1 MKNYFWILVHFYAK
15 GGCKLRKKLYLRGMK
30 DAIPARRGLLAL
42 SPLIVFLLL
51 YLLLSLAADD
61 FYAVPLTASFLTA
74 SLYSLFIIRGET
86 ISQRF
91 AHLAEGAAS
100 PGVMQMLW
108 IFILAGAFAATAKQ
122 MGAIDAT
129 IQLALSIVP
138 PSFVLSSLF
147 LASCFISLA
156 TGTSVGTIAA
166 LVPIAGSMAE
176 ETGSNIAMM
185 VAIVVG
191 GAYFGD
197 NLSFI
202 SDTTIMATQ
211 TQGCEMKDKFRA
223 NIWIALPAALICLV
237 LYTCMHAVNFEPDHA
252 GTIFYPAII
261 PYIYIIVAALCGM
274 NVMLVLASATIL
286 AGVIGIVSDA
296 LTPFGWLRAMNDGIM
311 GMSEL
316 IIVTVLAAGLMQVI
330 RQAGGIDWLMQ
341 LFNSRK
347 GSPRK
352 AELSMAGMV
361 LLTDFCTANN
371 TIAILS
377 VGPLAKQLAQRYGI
391 PARRAA
397 SILDTFSCL
406 AQGIIPYG
414 AQMLIASG
422 LAAVN
427 PLDIIPYLYYPYIL
441 GLVALVYIIA
451 SPPAPLRGEGR
462 IMNCEL

>member
-1 MKNYFWILVHFYAK
+1 M
-15 GGCKLRKKLYLRGMK
+15 RKRGK
-30 DAIPARRGLLAL
+30 VEKGLLAL

-51 YLLLSLAADD
+51 YLFLSLVADD
-61 FYAVPLTASFLTA
+61 FYAVPLTVAFLAA
-74 SLYSLFIIRGET
+74 SLYSLFIMRGL
-86 ISQRF
+86 SFGKRF
-91 AHLAEGAAS
+91 ERLAEGAAS
-100 PGVMQMLW
+100 PSVMQMLW

-129 IQLALSIVP
+129 IHLALTAVP
-138 PSFVLSSLF
+138 PGFVLSSLF

-166 LVPIAGSMAE
+166 LVPIASSMAE
-176 ETGSNIAMM
+176 QTGSNTAMM

-202 SDTTIMATQ
+202 SDTTIVATQ

-223 NIWIALPAALICLV
+223 NIWIALPAALICAALICLA
-237 LYTCMHAVNFEPDHA
+237 LYACLPSINVVPDNL
-252 GTIFYPAII
+252 GNIFYPAII
-261 PYIYIIVAALCGM
+261 PYIYIIVAALAGM

-286 AGVIGIVSDA
+286 AGVIGIASGA
-296 LTPFGWLRAMNDGIM
+296 LTPFGWFRAMNDGIM

-316 IIVTVLAAGLMQVI
+316 IIVTLLAAGLMQVI

-341 LFNSRK
+341 QFNSRK
-347 GSPRK
+347 GTRRK
-352 AELSMAGMV
+352 AELSMATMV
-361 LLTDFCTANN
+361 VLTDFCTANN

-377 VGPLAKQLAQRYGI
+377 VGPLARYLALRYSI
-391 PARRAA
+391 EPKRAA
-397 SILDTFSCL
+397 SILDTFSCM

-441 GLVALVYIIA
+441 GAVALIYIIIPRKTCNSSTNTFQA
-451 SPPAPLRGEGR
+451 
-462 IMNCEL
+462 

>member
-1 MKNYFWILVHFYAK
+1 MKEGIST
-15 GGCKLRKKLYLRGMK
+15 KK
-30 DAIPARRGLLAL
+30 GLLAL

-51 YLLLSLAADD
+51 YLFLSLAADD
-61 FYAVPLTASFLTA
+61 FYAVPLTVAFLAA
-74 SLYSLFIIRGET
+74 SLYSLMLIRGESV
-86 ISQRF
+86 SQRF
-91 AHLAEGAAS
+91 GYLAEGAAS

-129 IQLALSIVP
+129 IRLALTAVP
-138 PSFVLSSLF
+138 PHFVLSSLF

-166 LVPIAGSMAE
+166 LVPIAGRMAE
-176 ETGSNIAMM
+176 QTGSSMAMM

-202 SDTTIMATQ
+202 SDTTIVATQ
-211 TQGCEMKDKFRA
+211 TQGCKMKDKFRA

-237 LYTCMHAVNFEPDHA
+237 LYACMPAVSVRPDML
-252 GTIFYPAII
+252 GEVFYPAII
-261 PYIYIIVAALCGM
+261 PYIYIIVAALAGM
-274 NVMLVLASATIL
+274 NVMLVLASATVL
-286 AGVIGIVSDA
+286 AGVMGIASGA

-316 IIVTVLAAGLMQVI
+316 IIVTLLAAGLMQVI

-341 LFNSRK
+341 LFDSRR
-347 GSPRK
+347 GTRRK
-352 AELSMAGMV
+352 AEFSMATLV
-361 LLTDFCTANN
+361 VLTDFCTANN

-377 VGPLAKQLAQRYGI
+377 VGPLAKQIARRYHI
-391 PARRAA
+391 EPKRAA
-397 SILDTFSCL
+397 SILDTFSCF

-422 LAAVN
+422 LAGVA
-427 PLDIIPYLYYPYIL
+427 PLDIIPHLYYPYIL
-441 GLVALVYIIA
+441 GAVAIVYIVLD
-451 SPPAPLRGEGR
+451 PLTPIKSKGT
-462 IMNCEL
+462 MNYEL

>member
-1 MKNYFWILVHFYAK
+1 
-15 GGCKLRKKLYLRGMK
+15 MK
-30 DAIPARRGLLAL
+30 DGISNKKGLLAL

-51 YLLLSLAADD
+51 YLFLSLVADD
-61 FYAVPLTASFLTA
+61 FYAVPLTVAFLAA
-74 SLYSLFIIRGET
+74 SLYSLFIMRGLS
-86 ISQRF
+86 IGKRF
-91 AHLAEGAAS
+91 EQLAEGAAS
-100 PGVMQMLW
+100 PSVMQMLW

-129 IQLALSIVP
+129 IRLALAAVP
-138 PSFVLSSLF
+138 PSFVLSSIF

-176 ETGSNIAMM
+176 QTESNVAMM

-202 SDTTIMATQ
+202 SDTTIVATQ
-211 TQGCEMKDKFRA
+211 TQGCKMEDKFRA
-223 NIWIALPAALICLV
+223 NIWIALPAAIICLA
-237 LYTCMHAVNFEPDHA
+237 LYSCLPVNDVEPDQF
-252 GTIFYPAII
+252 GDVFYPAII

-286 AGVIGIVSDA
+286 AGLIGIISGA
-296 LTPFGWLRAMNDGIM
+296 LTPFGWLHAMNDGIM

-316 IIVTVLAAGLMQVI
+316 IIVTLMAAGLMQVI
-330 RQAGGIDWLMQ
+330 RKAGGIDWLIQ
-341 LFNSRK
+341 LFSSRR
-347 GSPRK
+347 GTRRK
-352 AELSMAGMV
+352 AELSMAALVM
-361 LLTDFCTANN
+361 LTDFCTANN

-377 VGPLAKQLAQRYGI
+377 VGPLVKQLARRFNI
-391 PARRAA
+391 EPKRAA

-422 LAAVN
+422 LASVN

-441 GLVALVYIIA
+441 GAVAFGYIIVGTRQDMFQHLKNLE
-451 SPPAPLRGEGR
+451 P
-462 IMNCEL
+462 

>member
-1 MKNYFWILVHFYAK
+1 MKEGIST
-15 GGCKLRKKLYLRGMK
+15 KK
-30 DAIPARRGLLAL
+30 GLLAL

-51 YLLLSLAADD
+51 YLFLSLVADD
-61 FYAVPLTASFLTA
+61 FYAVPLTVAFLAA
-74 SLYSLFIIRGET
+74 SLYSLFIMRGL
-86 ISQRF
+86 SFGKRF
-91 AHLAEGAAS
+91 ERLAEGAAS
-100 PGVMQMLW
+100 PSVMQMLW

-129 IQLALSIVP
+129 IHLALTAVP
-138 PSFVLSSLF
+138 PGFVLSSLF

-166 LVPIAGSMAE
+166 LVPIASSMAE
-176 ETGSNIAMM
+176 QTGSNTAMM

-202 SDTTIMATQ
+202 SDTTIVATQ

-223 NIWIALPAALICLV
+223 NIWIALPAALICLA
-237 LYTCMHAVNFEPDHA
+237 LYACLPSINVVPDNL
-252 GTIFYPAII
+252 GNIFYPAII
-261 PYIYIIVAALCGM
+261 PYIYIIVAALAGM

-286 AGVIGIVSDA
+286 AGVIGIASGA
-296 LTPFGWLRAMNDGIM
+296 LTPFGWFRAMNDGIM

-316 IIVTVLAAGLMQVI
+316 IIVTLLAAGLMQVI

-341 LFNSRK
+341 QFNSRK
-347 GSPRK
+347 GTRRK
-352 AELSMAGMV
+352 AELSMATMV
-361 LLTDFCTANN
+361 VLTDFCTANN

-377 VGPLAKQLAQRYGI
+377 VGPLARYLALRYGI
-391 PARRAA
+391 PAKRAA
-397 SILDTFSCL
+397 SILDTFSCM

-441 GLVALVYIIA
+441 GAVALIYIIIPRKTCNSSTNTFQA
-451 SPPAPLRGEGR
+451 
-462 IMNCEL
+462 

>member
-1 MKNYFWILVHFYAK
+1 MKEGISN
-15 GGCKLRKKLYLRGMK
+15 KK
-30 DAIPARRGLLAL
+30 GLLAL

-51 YLLLSLAADD
+51 YLFLSLVADD
-61 FYAVPLTASFLTA
+61 FYAVPLTVAFLAA
-74 SLYSLFIIRGET
+74 SLYSLFIMRGL
-86 ISQRF
+86 SFGKRF
-91 AHLAEGAAS
+91 ERLAEGAAS
-100 PGVMQMLW
+100 PSVMQMLW
-108 IFILAGAFAATAKQ
+108 IFILAGAFAATVKQ

-129 IQLALSIVP
+129 IHLALTAVP
-138 PSFVLSSLF
+138 PGFVLSSLF

-166 LVPIAGSMAE
+166 LVPIASSMAE
-176 ETGSNIAMM
+176 QTGSNTAMM

-202 SDTTIMATQ
+202 SDTTIVATQ

-223 NIWIALPAALICLV
+223 NIWIALPAALICLA
-237 LYTCMHAVNFEPDHA
+237 LYACLPSINVVPDNL
-252 GTIFYPAII
+252 GDIFYPAII
-261 PYIYIIVAALCGM
+261 PYIYIIVAALAGM

-286 AGVIGIVSDA
+286 AGVIGIASGA
-296 LTPFGWLRAMNDGIM
+296 LTPFGWFRAMNDGIM

-316 IIVTVLAAGLMQVI
+316 IIVTLLAAGLMQVI

-341 LFNSRK
+341 QFNSRK
-347 GSPRK
+347 GTRRK
-352 AELSMAGMV
+352 AELSMATMV
-361 LLTDFCTANN
+361 VLTDFCTANN

-377 VGPLAKQLAQRYGI
+377 VGPLARYLALRYSI
-391 PARRAA
+391 EPKRAA
-397 SILDTFSCL
+397 SILDTFSCM

-441 GLVALVYIIA
+441 GAVALIYIIIPRKTCNSSTNTFQA
-451 SPPAPLRGEGR
+451 
-462 IMNCEL
+462 

>member
-1 MKNYFWILVHFYAK
+1 MKEGISN
-15 GGCKLRKKLYLRGMK
+15 KK
-30 DAIPARRGLLAL
+30 GLLAL

-51 YLLLSLAADD
+51 YLFLSLVADD
-61 FYAVPLTASFLTA
+61 FYAVPLTVAFLAA
-74 SLYSLFIIRGET
+74 SLYSLFIMRGL
-86 ISQRF
+86 SFGKRF
-91 AHLAEGAAS
+91 ERLAEGAAS
-100 PGVMQMLW
+100 PSVMQMLW

-129 IQLALSIVP
+129 IHLALTAVP
-138 PSFVLSSLF
+138 PGFVLSSLF

-166 LVPIAGSMAE
+166 LVPIASSMAE
-176 ETGSNIAMM
+176 QTGSNTAMM

-202 SDTTIMATQ
+202 SDTTIVATQ

-223 NIWIALPAALICLV
+223 NIWIALPAALICLA
-237 LYTCMHAVNFEPDHA
+237 LYACLPSINVVPDNL
-252 GTIFYPAII
+252 GNIFYPAII
-261 PYIYIIVAALCGM
+261 PYIYIIVAALAGM

-286 AGVIGIVSDA
+286 AGVIGIASGA
-296 LTPFGWLRAMNDGIM
+296 LTPFGWFRAMNDGIM

-316 IIVTVLAAGLMQVI
+316 IIVTLLAAGLMQVI

-341 LFNSRK
+341 QFNSRK
-347 GSPRK
+347 GTRRK
-352 AELSMAGMV
+352 AELSMATMV
-361 LLTDFCTANN
+361 VLTDFCTANN

-377 VGPLAKQLAQRYGI
+377 VGPLARYLALRYGI
-391 PARRAA
+391 PAKRAA

-441 GLVALVYIIA
+441 GTVALANIFL
-451 SPPAPLRGEGR
+451 SPNHSSPQKEG
-462 IMNCEL
+462 NNPEP

>member
-1 MKNYFWILVHFYAK
+1 MKEVISTPK
-15 GGCKLRKKLYLRGMK
+15 
-30 DAIPARRGLLAL
+30 GLLAL
-42 SPLIVFLLL
+42 SPLFVFLLL
-51 YLLLSLAADD
+51 YLFLSLAAED
-61 FYAVPLTASFLTA
+61 FYAVPLTVAFLAA
-74 SLYSLFIIRGET
+74 SLYSLFIIRGQS

-91 AHLAEGAAS
+91 SHLAEGAAS

-129 IQLALSIVP
+129 IHLALTAVP
-138 PSFVLSSLF
+138 PGFVLSSLF
-147 LASCFISLA
+147 IASCFISLA

-166 LVPIAGSMAE
+166 LVPIASSMAE
-176 ETGSNIAMM
+176 HTGTGTAMM

-202 SDTTIMATQ
+202 SDTTIVATQ

-237 LYTCMHAVNFEPDHA
+237 LYALMPAVNVQPDRL
-252 GTIFYPAII
+252 GDVFYPAII

-286 AGVIGIVSDA
+286 AGLIGIASST
-296 LTPFGWLRAMNDGIM
+296 LTPFGWLKAMNDGIM

-316 IIVTVLAAGLMQVI
+316 IIVTLLAAGLMQVI
-330 RQAGGIDWLMQ
+330 RKAGGIDWLMQ
-341 LFNSRK
+341 LFNSRRGNRK
-347 GSPRK
+347 K

-361 LLTDFCTANN
+361 VLTDFCTANN

-377 VGPLAKQLAQRYGI
+377 VGPLARYLALRYDI
-391 PARRAA
+391 PAKRAA

-422 LAAVN
+422 LAAIN
-427 PLDIIPYLYYPYIL
+427 PLDIIPHLYYPYIL
-441 GLVALVYIIA
+441 GVVALVYIIA
-451 SPPAPLRGEGR
+451 DPLTPFRG
-462 IMNCEL
+462 NKQAV

>member
-1 MKNYFWILVHFYAK
+1 MKEGIST
-15 GGCKLRKKLYLRGMK
+15 KK
-30 DAIPARRGLLAL
+30 GLLAL

-51 YLLLSLAADD
+51 YLFLSLVADD
-61 FYAVPLTASFLTA
+61 FYAVPLTVAFLAA
-74 SLYSLFIIRGET
+74 SLYSLFIMRGL
-86 ISQRF
+86 SFGKRF
-91 AHLAEGAAS
+91 ERLAEGAAS
-100 PGVMQMLW
+100 PSVMQMLW

-129 IQLALSIVP
+129 IHLALTAVP
-138 PSFVLSSLF
+138 PGFVLSSLF

-166 LVPIAGSMAE
+166 LVPIASSMAE
-176 ETGSNIAMM
+176 QTGSNTAMM

-202 SDTTIMATQ
+202 SDTTIVATQ

-223 NIWIALPAALICLV
+223 NIWIALPAALICLA
-237 LYTCMHAVNFEPDHA
+237 LYACLPSINVVPDNL
-252 GTIFYPAII
+252 GDIFYPAII
-261 PYIYIIVAALCGM
+261 PYIYIIVAALAGM

-286 AGVIGIVSDA
+286 AGVIGIASGA
-296 LTPFGWLRAMNDGIM
+296 LTPFGWFRAMNDGIM

-316 IIVTVLAAGLMQVI
+316 IIVTLLAAGLMQVI

-341 LFNSRK
+341 QFNSRK
-347 GSPRK
+347 GTRRK
-352 AELSMAGMV
+352 AELSMATMV
-361 LLTDFCTANN
+361 VLTDFCTANN

-377 VGPLAKQLAQRYGI
+377 VGPLARYLALRYSI
-391 PARRAA
+391 EPKRAA
-397 SILDTFSCL
+397 SILDTFSCM

-441 GLVALVYIIA
+441 GVVALIYIIIPRKTCN
-451 SPPAPLRGEGR
+451 S
-462 IMNCEL
+462 

>member
-1 MKNYFWILVHFYAK
+1 MKEGIST
-15 GGCKLRKKLYLRGMK
+15 KK
-30 DAIPARRGLLAL
+30 GLLAL

-51 YLLLSLAADD
+51 YLFLSLVADD
-61 FYAVPLTASFLTA
+61 FYAVPLTVAFLAA
-74 SLYSLFIIRGET
+74 SLYSLFIMRGL
-86 ISQRF
+86 SFGKRF
-91 AHLAEGAAS
+91 ERLAEGAAS
-100 PGVMQMLW
+100 PSVMQMLW

-129 IQLALSIVP
+129 IHLALTAVP
-138 PSFVLSSLF
+138 PGFVLSSLF

-166 LVPIAGSMAE
+166 LVPIASSMAE
-176 ETGSNIAMM
+176 QTGSNTAMM

-202 SDTTIMATQ
+202 SDTTIVATQ

-223 NIWIALPAALICLV
+223 NIWIALPAALICLA
-237 LYTCMHAVNFEPDHA
+237 LYACLPSINVVPDNL
-252 GTIFYPAII
+252 GDIFYPAII
-261 PYIYIIVAALCGM
+261 PYIYIIVAALAGM

-286 AGVIGIVSDA
+286 AGMIGIASGA
-296 LTPFGWLRAMNDGIM
+296 LTPFGWFRAMNDGIM

-316 IIVTVLAAGLMQVI
+316 IIVTLLAAGLMQVI

-341 LFNSRK
+341 QFNSRK
-347 GSPRK
+347 GTRRK
-352 AELSMAGMV
+352 AELSMATMV
-361 LLTDFCTANN
+361 VLTDFCTANN

-377 VGPLAKQLAQRYGI
+377 VGPLARYLALRYGI
-391 PARRAA
+391 PAKRAA
-397 SILDTFSCL
+397 SILDTFSCM

-441 GLVALVYIIA
+441 GVVALIYIIIPRKTCNSSTNTFQA
-451 SPPAPLRGEGR
+451 
-462 IMNCEL
+462 

>member
-1 MKNYFWILVHFYAK
+1 MKEGIST
-15 GGCKLRKKLYLRGMK
+15 KK
-30 DAIPARRGLLAL
+30 GLLAL

-51 YLLLSLAADD
+51 YLFLSLVADD
-61 FYAVPLTASFLTA
+61 FYAVPLTVAFLAA
-74 SLYSLFIIRGET
+74 SLYSLFIMRGL
-86 ISQRF
+86 SFGKRF
-91 AHLAEGAAS
+91 ERMAEGAAS
-100 PGVMQMLW
+100 PSVMQMLW

-129 IQLALSIVP
+129 IHLALTAVP
-138 PSFVLSSLF
+138 PGFVLSSLF

-166 LVPIAGSMAE
+166 LVPIASSMAE
-176 ETGSNIAMM
+176 QTGSNTAMM

-202 SDTTIMATQ
+202 SDTTIVATQ

-223 NIWIALPAALICLV
+223 NIWIALPAALICLA
-237 LYTCMHAVNFEPDHA
+237 LYACLPSINVVPDNL
-252 GTIFYPAII
+252 GNIFYPAII
-261 PYIYIIVAALCGM
+261 PYIYIIVAALAGM

-286 AGVIGIVSDA
+286 AGVIGIASGA
-296 LTPFGWLRAMNDGIM
+296 LTPFGWFRAMNDGIM

-316 IIVTVLAAGLMQVI
+316 IIVTLLAAGLMQVI

-341 LFNSRK
+341 QFNSRK
-347 GSPRK
+347 GTRRK
-352 AELSMAGMV
+352 AELSMATMV
-361 LLTDFCTANN
+361 VLTDFCTANN

-377 VGPLAKQLAQRYGI
+377 VGPLARYLALRYSI
-391 PARRAA
+391 EPKRAA
-397 SILDTFSCL
+397 SILDTFSCM

-441 GLVALVYIIA
+441 GVVALIYIIIPRKTCNSSTNTFQA
-451 SPPAPLRGEGR
+451 
-462 IMNCEL
+462 

>member
-1 MKNYFWILVHFYAK
+1 MKEGISN
-15 GGCKLRKKLYLRGMK
+15 KK
-30 DAIPARRGLLAL
+30 GLLAL

-51 YLLLSLAADD
+51 YLFLSLVADD
-61 FYAVPLTASFLTA
+61 FYAVPLTVAFLAA
-74 SLYSLFIIRGET
+74 SLYSLFIMRGL
-86 ISQRF
+86 SFGKRF
-91 AHLAEGAAS
+91 ERLAEGAAS
-100 PGVMQMLW
+100 PSVMQMLW

-129 IQLALSIVP
+129 IHLALTAVP
-138 PSFVLSSLF
+138 PGFVLSSLF

-166 LVPIAGSMAE
+166 LVPIASSMAE
-176 ETGSNIAMM
+176 QTGSNTAMM

-202 SDTTIMATQ
+202 SDTTIVATQ

-223 NIWIALPAALICLV
+223 NIWIALPAALICLA
-237 LYTCMHAVNFEPDHA
+237 LYACLPNINVVPDNL
-252 GTIFYPAII
+252 GNIFYPAII
-261 PYIYIIVAALCGM
+261 PYIYIIVAALAGM

-286 AGVIGIVSDA
+286 AGMIGIASGA
-296 LTPFGWLRAMNDGIM
+296 LTPFGWFRAMNDGIM

-316 IIVTVLAAGLMQVI
+316 IIVTLLAAGLMQVI

-341 LFNSRK
+341 QFNSRK
-347 GSPRK
+347 GTRRK
-352 AELSMAGMV
+352 AELSMATMV
-361 LLTDFCTANN
+361 VLTDFCTANN

-377 VGPLAKQLAQRYGI
+377 VGPLARYLALRYSI
-391 PARRAA
+391 EPKRAA
-397 SILDTFSCL
+397 SILDTFSCM

-441 GLVALVYIIA
+441 GAVALIYIIIPRKTCNSSTNTFQA
-451 SPPAPLRGEGR
+451 
-462 IMNCEL
+462 

>member
-1 MKNYFWILVHFYAK
+1 MNGAISS
-15 GGCKLRKKLYLRGMK
+15 KK
-30 DAIPARRGLLAL
+30 GLLAL

-51 YLLLSLAADD
+51 YLFLSLAADD
-61 FYAVPLTASFLTA
+61 FYAVPLTVAFLAA
-74 SLYSLFIIRGET
+74 SLYSLFIMQGLSIGK
-86 ISQRF
+86 RF
-91 AHLAEGAAS
+91 ERLAEGAAS

-129 IQLALSIVP
+129 IRLALSAVP
-138 PSFVLSSLF
+138 PGFVLSSLF
-147 LASCFISLA
+147 LAACFISLA

-176 ETGSNIAMM
+176 QTGSNAAMM

-202 SDTTIMATQ
+202 SDTTIVATQ
-211 TQGCEMKDKFRA
+211 TQGCEMKDKFHA
-223 NIWIALPAALICLV
+223 NIWIALPAALICLA
-237 LYTCMHAVNFEPDHA
+237 LYACLPAVNVKPDNL
-252 GTIFYPAII
+252 GEVFYPAII

-274 NVMLVLASATIL
+274 NVLLVLATATIL
-286 AGVIGIVSDA
+286 AGLMGISSGT
-296 LTPFGWLRAMNDGIM
+296 LTPFGWLKAMNDGIM

-316 IIVTVLAAGLMQVI
+316 IIVTLLAAGLMQVI

-341 LFNSRK
+341 LFNSRR
-347 GSPRK
+347 GSRKK

-361 LLTDFCTANN
+361 VLTDFCTANN

-377 VGPLAKQLAQRYGI
+377 VGPLARYLALRYDI
-391 PARRAA
+391 PAKRAA
-397 SILDTFSCL
+397 SILDTFSCF

-422 LAAVN
+422 LALID

-441 GLVALVYIIA
+441 GAAALIYIIIPRKECNSSTSISA
-451 SPPAPLRGEGR
+451 
-462 IMNCEL
+462 